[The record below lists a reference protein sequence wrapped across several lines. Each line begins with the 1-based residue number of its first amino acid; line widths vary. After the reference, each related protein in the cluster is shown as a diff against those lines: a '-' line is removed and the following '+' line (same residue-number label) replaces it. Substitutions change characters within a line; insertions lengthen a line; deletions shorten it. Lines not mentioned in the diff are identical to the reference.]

1 MGAQFPEKLLSLTVV
16 LYLAATWS
24 RGVRFDVVCLGQDVR
39 FHLQRHLF
47 QQNWSLYIG
56 PRVFSCLF
64 HIWF

>member
-24 RGVRFDVVCLGQDVR
+24 RGVRSDVVCLGQDVR

-47 QQNWSLYIG
+47 LQNWSLYIG